1 MHLTVDITDIGPE
14 IVLMTLVGELDMFTQ
29 PVVEATLIGL
39 HARGVTRVVVAAAGL
54 TFTDLGGLL
63 TLCRADEE
71 LRRRGGGLTL
81 AAPARQVLRVNGLL
95 AAEGL
100 QVSRSVSEALGVRHG
115 HARHTHRTHRG

>member
-14 IVLMTLVGELDMFTQ
+14 IVIMTLVGELDMFTQ

-54 TFTDLGGLL
+54 AFSDLSGML
-63 TLCRADEE
+63 TLCRADTE

-100 QVSRSVSEALGVRHG
+100 PVCRSVSEALGVRL
-115 HARHTHRTHRG
+115 ARRPHRTHHRS